1 MTNEEFKKLY
11 PHIVGLI
18 EDLIIVKEIAN
29 EIERECGIVKKEMK
43 VKDKIKQMDE
53 LIMKDKNVEAF
64 EFKFDIPVKNLVN
77 VDADGIAI
85 NGEYVIGPGKD
96 RTNLPFN
103 EFLVNY
109 GEGARPLTKRKEDAG
124 FDVYPLFEDGQS
136 SMVIK
141 PHQTVIFKTGIRTAF
156 PSSHYIHLE
165 ERGSTGVIGLSQ
177 RAGVIDSGY
186 RGEWMI
192 PVTNTNDIPVIISK
206 LPKETIDGIISNYIY
221 YPYSKAICQAVLHR
235 CEHTEF
241 RSVSAEDI
249 DSVASERGTG
259 KLGSSGK

>member
-1 MTNEEFKKLY
+1 MKMKDVNMEDRIQSAKDRSKQVRAGFSFEDVSKDMVDTIINANGVKIDGEYKIEPAKRMTELDCVETKIGIIDDT
-11 PHIVGLI
+11 HIGVGLS
-18 EDLIIVKEIAN
+18 L
-29 EIERECGIVKKEMK
+29 
-43 VKDKIKQMDE
+43 
-53 LIMKDKNVEAF
+53 
-64 EFKFDIPVKNLVN
+64 
-77 VDADGIAI
+77 
-85 NGEYVIGPGKD
+85 
-96 RTNLPFN
+96 NLPFDD
-103 EFLVNY
+103 FIANY
-109 GEGARPLTKRKEDAG
+109 AEGARPLTKRKEDAG
-124 FDVYPLFEDGQS
+124 FDVYPLFEDGQLT
-136 SMVIK
+136 VTIK

-156 PSSHYIHLE
+156 PSNYYIHLE

-192 PVTNTNDIPVIISK
+192 PVTNTNDIPVVVSK
-206 LPKETIDGIISNYIY
+206 LPKDSIDSVMSNYIY

-249 DSVASERGTG
+249 DSVASERGIG